1 MYYISSDHLQL
12 RESVLMRHAQ
22 KVISAKSQY
31 SYLELTWCLLDKGK
45 KWRFFG
51 QRKQTH
57 PDQYNVKQT
66 ACVEMSELL
75 KVMIILPRY

>member
-31 SYLELTWCLLDKGK
+31 SLLDKGK